1 MIEFE
6 FKAQLHGSEGPMAFD
21 AAGQLQEG
29 EFAALFG
36 PSGAGKTTL
45 LRFLAGLA
53 KPRAGRLVVDG
64 TAWFDSARRVDV
76 PPQQRS
82 IGFVFQDHAL
92 FPNLTVRQ
100 NVAYALAKGEQA
112 WLDEL
117 IAASGLAVLQDRL
130 PDTLSG
136 GQKQRVALVRALA
149 RKPRL
154 LLLDEPLSALD
165 MAMRAQLQDELRS
178 LHQRF
183 GLTTLMVSHDVGEV
197 FKLARRVLHIEQG
210 RVVQLGTPAA
220 LFLHKEAAGRLNLQV
235 QVLEIRREDV
245 IYTLSLLIGND
256 IVDVVASV
264 EEAAQLRVGETISL
278 AAKSFNPLLFRR
290 GSPL

>member
-1 MIEFE
+1 ME
-6 FKAQLHGSEGPMAFD
+6 FD
-21 AAGQLQEG
+21 AAGHLQDR

-45 LRFLAGLA
+45 LRFMAGLA

-64 TAWFDSARRVDV
+64 VTWFDSAGGINL

-100 NVAYALAKGEQA
+100 NVAYAVAQGESA
-112 WLDEL
+112 WVDEL
-117 IAASGLAVLQDRL
+117 IAASGLAAMQERL
-130 PDTLSG
+130 PETLSG
-136 GQKQRVALVRALA
+136 GQKQRVALARALA

-165 MAMRAQLQDELRS
+165 LRMRLQLQDELRN

-197 FKLARRVLHIEQG
+197 FKLAHKVLRIEHG
-210 RVVQLGTPAA
+210 RVVQVGAPAA
-220 LFLHKEAAGRLNLQV
+220 LFLHKEAAGRLNLQA

-245 IYTLSLLIGND
+245 LYTLSLLIGSD
-256 IVDVVASV
+256 IVDVVASAD
-264 EEAAQLRVGETISL
+264 EAAQLRVGETISL

-290 GSPL
+290 DAPL

>member
-6 FKAQLHGSEGPMAFD
+6 FKARLHGSVGPMEFD
-21 AAGQLQEG
+21 AAGQLQAG

-36 PSGAGKTTL
+36 SSGAGKTTL
-45 LRFLAGLA
+45 LRFLAGLSR
-53 KPRAGRLVVDG
+53 PRSGRLVVDG
-64 TAWFDSARRVDV
+64 VTWFDSASNVDL
-76 PPQQRS
+76 PPQRRA

-100 NVAYALAKGEQA
+100 NVAYAVAKGEDA

-117 IAASGLAVLQDRL
+117 IGASGLAALQERL

-136 GQKQRVALVRALA
+136 GQKQRVALVRALV

-165 MAMRAQLQDELRS
+165 MSMRLQLQDELRN
-178 LHQRF
+178 LHRRF
-183 GLTTLMVSHDVGEV
+183 GLTTLMVSHDIGEV
-197 FKLARRVLHIEQG
+197 FKLAHQVLRIEHG
-210 RVVQLGTPAA
+210 RIVQLGTPAA
-220 LFLHKEAAGRLNLQV
+220 LFLHKEAAGRLNLQA

-245 IYTLSLLIGND
+245 VYSLSLLIGND
-256 IVDVVASV
+256 IVDVIASA

-278 AAKSFNPLLFRR
+278 AAKSFNPLLFRQ